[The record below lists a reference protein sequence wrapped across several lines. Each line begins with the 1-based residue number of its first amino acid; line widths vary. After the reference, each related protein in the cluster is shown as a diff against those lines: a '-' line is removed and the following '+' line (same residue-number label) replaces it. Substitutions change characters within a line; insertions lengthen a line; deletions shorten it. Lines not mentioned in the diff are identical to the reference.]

1 MRPSARPPTVGLL
14 ASLLVVMAVLWPYL
28 SEPVTSV
35 SAYYDTA
42 PITPLAVGLLA
53 MVSIIAFAAGRQRRS
68 EPELVAG
75 AVLILGQ
82 SRRARRFLS
91 AVGLSAV
98 VAGARGLFD
107 TAGRPLVR
115 AGVTDSVTGR
125 PGSVGCRKGH
135 KRIPATSQSD

>member
-75 AVLILGQ
+75 AVLILGLFM
-82 SRRARRFLS
+82 AAIAVGFALS
-91 AVGLSAV
+91 ARVDVLGGSSPLLAYQRWSLAL
-98 VAGARGLFD
+98 AACSI
-107 TAGRPLVR
+107 PLVALWYAR
-115 AGVTDSVTGR
+115 VL
-125 PGSVGCRKGH
+125 
-135 KRIPATSQSD
+135 RIL